1 MKNRNI
7 HHANGANMSRA
18 SHVAS
23 VGVDSKCYRSFRLR
37 SAETCALRTTA
48 FLPFSSDPRQH
59 PTVAV
64 VSDDFGSAR
73 RGGDDTKDAK
83 PLTPYTATPIPRRV
97 NGTKQTRVRIPT
109 PFPRSPR
116 RKPTCAPPF
125 RRRRRPGQQ
134 RQAGNHNRFGISGS
148 TKTLH

>member
-1 MKNRNI
+1 
-7 HHANGANMSRA
+7 MSRA

-64 VSDDFGSAR
+64 VSDDFGSACLRAAR

-83 PLTPYTATPIPRRV
+83 PLTPLHGYTHTAPRERDQANPRAYPHPIPPF
-97 NGTKQTRVRIPT
+97 TTAKTDVRPAVSTT
-109 PFPRSPR
+109 PKARTAAAGRQPQPLRD
-116 RKPTCAPPF
+116 F
-125 RRRRRPGQQ
+125 RLDE
-134 RQAGNHNRFGISGS
+134 NTTLTNS
-148 TKTLH
+148 TKW